1 MEPLAVLRFH
11 VPLHLLQ
18 PFAAPSHPPPTS
30 HSALPAQSTL
40 PVQPALL
47 PTPSTPSHTPAD
59 LSSHNNVVAWPGR
72 RSRTSPVPEASRQL
86 PATSAAAPPVPRVQY
101 RPKGNSGNSPS
112 NNASNSLGA
121 VAAAALAAG
130 KSTPLGLIP
139 PLAPTPLSLAP
150 GPLPVAPAPSFLAPA
165 PFPLAPPPSPLT
177 PVPLQ
182 YPNDLSG
189 QPDKP
194 LRLGAGECGRIMSTA
209 KVRARSA
216 VKRMTAAQPKEQ
228 QEKSGSIGGSSGSN
242 GSSSSSSG
250 GSNASNGSGS
260 SGSRGRVGSSE
271 HGSVASSSSCVLMQR
286 AMEEFQAYMFPHQ
299 TNKLAFVFDPSG
311 VWGKRGEG
319 GEGVGEDERGSGK
332 QQH

>member
-1 MEPLAVLRFH
+1 MEAHAEVEPLAVLRFH

-18 PFAAPSHPPPTS
+18 PFAAPSHPPPPP
-30 HSALPAQSTL
+30 HSALPAQSML
-40 PVQPALL
+40 PAQPALP

-101 RPKGNSGNSPS
+101 RSKGNSGNSPS
-112 NNASNSLGA
+112 NNASSSLGA

-130 KSTPLGLIP
+130 NSTPLGLSP
-139 PLAPTPLSLAP
+139 SLGPAPSPLASS
-150 GPLPVAPAPSFLAPA
+150 PLPVAPA
-165 PFPLAPPPSPLT
+165 PFPLAPSRSPLA
-177 PVPLQ
+177 PVPPQ
-182 YPNDLSG
+182 YPNDLCG
-189 QPDKP
+189 QPDQP

-228 QEKSGSIGGSSGSN
+228 QGKSGSIGGSSGSN

-260 SGSRGRVGSSE
+260 SGSRGRGGSSE
-271 HGSVASSSSCVLMQR
+271 HGGVASSSSCVLMQR

-311 VWGKRGEG
+311 VWGRRGEG
-319 GEGVGEDERGSGK
+319 GKGVGEDEREPGK